1 MLSPRLHAVTCTS
14 PAGLHRMA
22 YREWGDPECDEV
34 ILCVH
39 GLTRTGRDFDSLAS
53 ELSTRYRVIC
63 PDVVG
68 RGLSDWLVNPA
79 FYALPQYVSD
89 MVTLIARVQP
99 KRLHWIGTSMGG
111 LIGLVY
117 AGAYAQ
123 LQIRNALHSPA
134 QRHTSLPDTYFP
146 LDSLL
151 LNDVGPHIEPVSLAR
166 IGQYVG
172 EAVSFACFDDA
183 VAYVQSTCASFGQHT
198 TDQWHDLTRHV
209 YIEQSGR
216 WVKHYDLA
224 IAAAFKQVSPEIVA
238 QAETMLWAAFTS
250 LNIPIQIIRGHQ
262 SDLLSEQT
270 CHKMLQVQAHARLSQ
285 IQCVGHAPTLMDP
298 VQISIVT
305 DFLKNQRLATACDSR
320 C

>member
-34 ILCVH
+34 VLCVH

-68 RGLSDWLVNPA
+68 RGLSDWLGNPA
-79 FYALPQYVSD
+79 FYGLPLYVSD
-89 MVTLIARVQP
+89 MVTLVARIQP

-117 AGAYAQ
+117 SGFYTQ
-123 LQIRNALHSPA
+123 LQIRSALHTPA
-134 QRHTSLPDTYFP
+134 QRHTPLPDAYFP

-151 LNDVGPHIEPVSLAR
+151 LNDVGPHVEPASLAR

-172 EAVSFACFDDA
+172 EDVSFDGFDDA
-183 VAYVQSTCASFGQHT
+183 VAYVQATCASFGNHT
-198 TDQWHDLTRHV
+198 TDQWRDLTRHV

-216 WVKHYDLA
+216 WIKNYDLA
-224 IAAAFKQVSPEIVA
+224 IASAFGQVSPEMA
-238 QAETMLWAAFTS
+238 AHAETMLWAAFAS
-250 LNIPIQIIRGHQ
+250 LKIPVQIIRGQQ

-270 CHKMLQVQAHARLSQ
+270 CHKMLQTQPLARLSQ
-285 IQCVGHAPTLMDP
+285 IQGVGHAPTLMDRD
-298 VQISIVT
+298 QIAIVT
-305 DFLKNQRLATACDSR
+305 DFLKHQRLVNPSDSR
-320 C
+320 S

>member
-1 MLSPRLHAVTCTS
+1 MLSPRLNAVTCTS

-34 ILCVH
+34 VLCVH

-89 MVTLIARVQP
+89 MVTLVARVQP
-99 KRLHWIGTSMGG
+99 KRLHWVGTSMGG
-111 LIGLVY
+111 LIGLIY
-117 AGAYAQ
+117 AGACAQ
-123 LQIRNALHSPA
+123 LQMRNALHTPA
-134 QRHTSLPDTYFP
+134 QRHTSLPNSSFA

-151 LNDVGPHIEPVSLAR
+151 LNDVGPHIEAVSLER
-166 IGQYVG
+166 IGRYVG
-172 EAVSFACFDDA
+172 EAVSFDCFDDA
-183 VAYVQSTCASFGQHT
+183 VAYVQATCASFGHHT
-198 TDQWHDLTRHV
+198 CDQWHDLTRHV

-216 WVKHYDLA
+216 WIKHYDLA
-224 IAAAFKQVSPEIVA
+224 IAAAFNQVTHEIA
-238 QAETMLWAAFTS
+238 AHAETMLWAAFAS
-250 LNIPIQIIRGHQ
+250 LKIPVQIMRGQQ

-270 CHKMLQVQAHARLSQ
+270 CHKMLEIQPHAQLSQ
-285 IQCVGHAPTLMDP
+285 IQGVGHAPTLMDRD
-298 VQISIVT
+298 QISIVT
-305 DFLKNQRLATACDSR
+305 DFLKNQRPATSRDSR

>member
-1 MLSPRLHAVTCTS
+1 MLSPRLHAVTCAS

-34 ILCVH
+34 VLCVH
-39 GLTRTGRDFDSLAS
+39 GLTRTGRDFDTLAR
-53 ELSTRYRVIC
+53 ELCTRYRVIC

-68 RGLSDWLVNPA
+68 RGLSDWLGNPA
-79 FYALPQYVSD
+79 FYALPQYISD
-89 MVTLIARVQP
+89 MVTLVGRVQP

-123 LQIRNALHSPA
+123 LEMRKAQHTPA
-134 QRHTSLPDTYFP
+134 QSHTTLPNTYFP

-151 LNDVGPHIEPVSLAR
+151 LNDVGPHLEAVSLER

-172 EAVSFACFDDA
+172 EVVSFDSFDQAVDA
-183 VAYVQSTCASFGQHT
+183 VKVTCASFGHHS
-198 TDQWHDLTRHV
+198 TDQWRDLTRHV

-216 WVKHYDLA
+216 WIKHYDLG
-224 IAAAFKQVSPEIVA
+224 IASAFKQVTPEMA
-238 QAETMLWAAFTS
+238 AHAETLLWASFAS
-250 LNIPIQIIRGHQ
+250 LKIPIQIIRGQQ

-270 CHKMLQVQAHARLSQ
+270 CHKMLQTQPHARLAR
-285 IQCVGHAPTLMDP
+285 IQDVGHAPTLMDCD
-298 VQISIVT
+298 QISIVT
-305 DFLKNQRLATACDSR
+305 DFLESFRLADLSDSR

>member
-1 MLSPRLHAVTCTS
+1 MLSPRLQAVTCTS

-79 FYALPQYVSD
+79 FYALPQYASD
-89 MVTLIARVQP
+89 MVTLMARVKP

-111 LIGLVY
+111 LIGLIY
-117 AGAYAQ
+117 AGAYTQ
-123 LQIRNALHSPA
+123 LQMRNAVHTPA
-134 QRHTSLPDTYFP
+134 QRHTTLPDAYFP

-151 LNDVGPHIEPVSLAR
+151 LNDVGPRIEAVSLDR

-172 EAVSFACFDDA
+172 QDVSFECFDDA
-183 VAYVQSTCASFGQHT
+183 VAYVQATCASFGHHT
-198 TDQWHDLTRHV
+198 TDQWRDLTRYV

-216 WVKHYDLA
+216 WIKHYDLG
-224 IAAAFKQVSPEIVA
+224 IASAFSQVSPEMAA
-238 QAETMLWAAFTS
+238 QAETLLWATFAS
-250 LNIPIQIIRGHQ
+250 LNIPVQIIRGQQ

-270 CHKMLQVQAHARLSQ
+270 CHKMLQAQPHARLAQ
-285 IQCVGHAPTLMDP
+285 IQGVGHAPTLMDRD
-298 VQISIVT
+298 QISVVT
-305 DFLKNQRLATACDSR
+305 DFLKNQRLATPCDSR
-320 C
+320 S

>member
-1 MLSPRLHAVTCTS
+1 MLSPRLHAVTCSS
-14 PAGLHRMA
+14 PAGLHRMV

-39 GLTRTGRDFDSLAS
+39 GLTRTSADFDSLAG
-53 ELSTRYRVIC
+53 ELSKRYRVIC

-79 FYALPQYVSD
+79 FYALPQYASD
-89 MVTLIARVQP
+89 MVTLMARVQP

-117 AGAYAQ
+117 AGFYTQ
-123 LQIRNALHSPA
+123 LKMKSALHTPA
-134 QRHTSLPDTYFP
+134 QHHTTLPDAHFP

-151 LNDVGPHIEPVSLAR
+151 LNDVGPHVEPTSLNR

-172 EAVSFACFDDA
+172 EDVSFDCFDDA
-183 VAYVQSTCASFGQHT
+183 VAYVQATCASFGNHT
-198 TDQWHDLTRHV
+198 TDQWRDLARHV

-216 WVKHYDLA
+216 WIKNYDLA
-224 IAAAFKQVSPEIVA
+224 IASAFGQVSPEMA
-238 QAETMLWAAFTS
+238 AHAETLLWAAFAS
-250 LNIPIQIIRGHQ
+250 LQIPVQIIRGQQ

-270 CHKMLQVQAHARLSQ
+270 CHKMLQAQPHARLAQ
-285 IQCVGHAPTLMDP
+285 IQGVGHAPTLMDRD
-298 VQISIVT
+298 QISVVT
-305 DFLKNQRLATACDSR
+305 DFLMNQRPATPRELR

>member
-53 ELSTRYRVIC
+53 ELAKSYRVIC

-68 RGLSDWLVNPA
+68 RGLSDWLLNPA
-79 FYALPQYVSD
+79 FYALPQYASD
-89 MVTLIARVQP
+89 MVTLMARVKP

-117 AGAYAQ
+117 AGINAQ
-123 LQIRNALHSPA
+123 FQMRNALQTPA
-134 QRHTSLPDTYFP
+134 QRHTTLPDAHFP

-151 LNDVGPHIEPVSLAR
+151 LNDVGPHIEAVSLER

-172 EAVSFACFDDA
+172 QDVSFDHFDDA
-183 VAYVQSTCASFGQHT
+183 VAYVQATCASFGPHT
-198 TDQWHDLTRHV
+198 PDQWHELTRHV

-216 WVKHYDLA
+216 WIKHYDLG
-224 IAAAFKQVSPEIVA
+224 IASAFKQMTPQVAA
-238 QAETMLWAAFTS
+238 QAETLLWAAFAS
-250 LNIPIQIIRGHQ
+250 LKIPVQIIRGQQ

-270 CHKMLQVQAHARLSQ
+270 CHKMLQTQAHAQLSQ
-285 IQCVGHAPTLMDP
+285 IQGVGHAPTLMDRD
-298 VQISIVT
+298 QISIVT
-305 DFLKNQRLATACDSR
+305 DFLKNQCHATPCDSR
-320 C
+320 G

>member
-1 MLSPRLHAVTCTS
+1 MPSPRLHAVTCTS

-22 YREWGDPECDEV
+22 YREWGDPDCDEV

-39 GLTRTGRDFDSLAS
+39 GLTRTGRDFDALAS

-79 FYALPQYVSD
+79 FYALPQYVAD
-89 MVTLIARVQP
+89 MVTLMARVQP

-111 LIGLVY
+111 LIGLIY
-117 AGAYAQ
+117 ASAYTQ
-123 LQIRNALHSPA
+123 LQMRHAVHTPS
-134 QRHTSLPDTYFP
+134 QQHTSLPDACFP
-146 LDSLL
+146 FDSFVI
-151 LNDVGPHIEPVSLAR
+151 NDVGPRIEPASLER

-172 EAVSFACFDDA
+172 EDVSFDCFEDA
-183 VAYVQSTCASFGQHT
+183 VAYVQATCASFGHHT
-198 TDQWHDLTRHV
+198 TDQWRDLTRYV

-216 WVKHYDLA
+216 WIKHYDLG
-224 IAAAFKQVSPEIVA
+224 IASAFNQVTPEMAAY
-238 QAETMLWAAFTS
+238 AESLLWTAFAS
-250 LNIPIQIIRGHQ
+250 LKIPVQIIRGQQ

-270 CHKMLQVQAHARLSQ
+270 CHKMLQTQPLARLSL
-285 IQCVGHAPTLMDP
+285 IQGVGHAPTLMDRD
-298 VQISIVT
+298 QISVVT
-305 DFLKNQRLATACDSR
+305 DFLKHQRLATPSDSR

>member
-1 MLSPRLHAVTCTS
+1 MLSPRLHAVTCAS

-22 YREWGDPECDEV
+22 YREWGDPKCDEV

-53 ELSTRYRVIC
+53 ELSARYRVIC

-79 FYALPQYVSD
+79 FYALPQYASD
-89 MVTLIARVQP
+89 MVTLMARVQP

-117 AGAYAQ
+117 AGIYSQ
-123 LQIRNALHSPA
+123 LKMRNVTHTPA
-134 QRHTSLPDTYFP
+134 QRHTALPNAYFP

-151 LNDVGPHIEPVSLAR
+151 LNDVGPRIEPVSLAR

-172 EAVSFACFDDA
+172 ESITFDCFDDA
-183 VAYVQSTCASFGQHT
+183 VAYVQTTCASFGQHT
-198 TDQWHDLTRHV
+198 AEQWQDLTRHV

-216 WVKHYDLA
+216 WIKHYDLA
-224 IAAAFKQVSPEIVA
+224 LATPFTQVSPEMA
-238 QAETMLWAAFTS
+238 AHAETLFWAAFAS
-250 LNIPIQIIRGHQ
+250 LKIPVQIIRGQQ
-262 SDLLSEQT
+262 SDLLSEET
-270 CHKMLQVQAHARLSQ
+270 CQKMLQSQPHARLSQ
-285 IQCVGHAPTLMDP
+285 IQDVGHAPTLMDHD
-298 VQISIVT
+298 QISIVT
-305 DFLKNQRLATACDSR
+305 DFLKNLDLVTPSDSR